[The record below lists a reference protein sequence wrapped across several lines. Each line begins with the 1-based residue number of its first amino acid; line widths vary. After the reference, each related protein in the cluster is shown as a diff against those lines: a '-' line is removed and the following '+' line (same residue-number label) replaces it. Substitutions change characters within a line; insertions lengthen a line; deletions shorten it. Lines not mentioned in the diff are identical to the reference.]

1 MKQVIIM
8 DKPAIK
14 KFAIWA
20 RNKLIADTKYR
31 AGLVGVTETA
41 VAEPLPQ
48 SNENVQFFDV
58 GLPQPYRIEDD
69 AVTQRQRFVAELN
82 KETAKQGSYTAAY
95 QTVVDKVAYT
105 WFNRLIAVRYM
116 EVNDL
121 LPSRTRVLSSADGR
135 AEPQIVTSPFDA
147 VLDYS
152 PAEQQQIVT
161 LKNDNKLDEAFR
173 LLFLKQCA
181 ALGDCLPRLFE
192 QVDDYMPLLLAL
204 SFTDKDGVVCHLVND
219 IPESDW
225 QDAVQIV
232 GWLYQ
237 YYNTEPKEQVFAN
250 LKKNIK
256 ISKENIPAATQLFTP
271 DWIVRYMV
279 ENSLGRLW
287 SEGHPDFDKSE
298 WKYYLDE
305 APQEPQVAQ
314 QLAKLRKGY
323 VALTPEDI
331 KCIDPCMGSGHILAY
346 LFDVLM
352 QIYRSA
358 GYGDRDAAASIVEHN
373 LYGLDIDDRAA
384 QMAYFVV
391 MMKGCHYDSRFL
403 RRHLNPH
410 VYAIQE
416 SRELPQTAF
425 GYCGPEEPTAR
436 TLWDTFKNAKEY
448 GSILQPKVTLEEL
461 DKLEARLQEADSM
474 AGYGSL
480 GVQGL
485 TYQLLDVM
493 YPLIDQARMLV
504 QKYDVVVT
512 NPQYMGSSG
521 MSARLSDYVKKVYP
535 DSKSDLFAVF
545 IEHGNEMVKRAGFN
559 CMVTMQSWMFLS
571 SFEKMRVNALQT
583 KTITNLM
590 HMENMVMG
598 IAFGT
603 AVTVFQNV
611 AVHGYK
617 GTYNQI
623 KLQDIENDVPKQFP
637 IQGNRFAQVST
648 DNFSKIPGSPVAYW
662 ATNRLMKDFE
672 DGVSLSSYAEP
683 KQGMATMDNNKYLRR
698 WYEVEI
704 GKCCF
709 HAQSLGDAKESGK
722 RWFPYNKGGD
732 YRKWYGN
739 FCYLVNWE
747 KDGEQLKADAT
758 ELYGSYSKR
767 IYNTQF
773 FFKPSITWSKISSG
787 SFSVRCISD
796 GCLFDVAGCSIFV
809 KENLYYYFAALL
821 NSKIVGAI
829 LRMISPTLNYEV
841 GHIKALPI
849 IMEENKEK
857 VVSSLAQ
864 GCIELS
870 QLDWDAFETAWDFQR
885 HPLLPNGGITTLY
898 GMKVGKKAHI
908 ESLKSGEACF
918 SPVGDFIAKDEEE
931 GNTEQGD
938 RYEGIFARLKKDDIR
953 IQAMRQELGVD
964 LEEIPDGQYIL
975 LRRNSCK
982 KVPAFCAYGM
992 KKSDIVCG
1000 DEIRNINGKHYI
1012 TVTICP
1018 SDKMYDDFLNE
1029 NSEGIEKT
1037 YGATFNVEN
1046 YDESIQKSLQ
1056 DKSIR
1061 CIESDIIYD
1070 RDFDTEFCDDLTND
1084 YSELLHKSK
1093 KYSYQ
1098 REHRWILPDKHQVEK
1113 LLLKYQPLDDSA
1125 MQVDMCNKG
1134 DSYRFDVEFHFKKSV
1149 KIRDRYEIW
1158 QRECNDRFAK
1168 LKANEEE
1175 LNRIFIDIYGL
1186 QDELTPEVEDKD
1198 VTVRRADLGRDIRSL
1213 ISYAVGCIF
1222 GRYSLDKPG
1231 LAYAGGDWNPDQYH
1245 TFLPDADNVI
1255 PITDEEY
1262 FPDDLTG
1269 LFVAWVK
1276 KVFGAESLEDNL
1288 AFIAKALGT
1297 KGTSPRAVIRNYF
1310 LNGFY
1315 ADHVKIY
1322 QKRPIYWLYDSGKQ
1336 NGFKALIYMHRYNA
1350 DTSGLVRA
1358 DYLYKMEQ
1366 VYESEIA
1373 RMDDAIAHGA
1383 SREVAQATKRKEKL
1397 VKQLKE
1403 CKDYD
1408 DRLGHIA
1415 LARIPIDL
1423 DDGVKVNYEK
1433 VQTGADG
1440 KKQAILAKI

>member
-1 MKQVIIM
+1 M

-31 AGLVGVTETA
+31 AGLVGVTETT

-48 SNENVQFFDV
+48 SNETVQFFDV
-58 GLPQPYRIEDD
+58 GLPQPYRIEGE

-121 LPSRTRVLSSADGR
+121 LPSRMRVLSSADGR
-135 AEPQIVTSPFDA
+135 AEPQIVTTPFDA
-147 VLDYS
+147 VLDYT

-161 LKNDNKLDEAFR
+161 LKNDNKLDEVFR

-256 ISKENIPAATQLFTP
+256 ISAENIPAATQLFTP

-314 QLAKLRKGY
+314 QLAELRKGY
-323 VALTPEDI
+323 AALTPEDI

-358 GYGDRDAAASIVEHN
+358 GYTDRDAAASIVEHN

-416 SRELPQTAF
+416 SGELTTDALGCLGKQ
-425 GYCGPEEPTAR
+425 ESTAR
-436 TLWDTFKNAKEY
+436 ALLDGFKNAKEY
-448 GSILQPKVTLEEL
+448 GSILQPKVTLAEL
-461 DKLEARLQEADSM
+461 DALQEQLREVDGASDM
-474 AGYGSL
+474 GSL
-480 GVQGL
+480 
-485 TYQLLDVM
+485 TDQLVAGQIVNVL
-493 YPLIDQARMLV
+493 YPLIEQARMLV

-512 NPQYMGSSG
+512 NPPYMGGNG
-521 MSARLSDYVKKVYP
+521 MNARLSDYVKKVYP

-545 IEHGNEMVKRAGFN
+545 IERCAQMDKRGGYQA
-559 CMVTMQSWMFLS
+559 MITQHAWMFLS
-571 SFEKMRVNALQT
+571 SFEKLRAKLQLIDTINMAHLGARGFDEIGGEVVQTTSFVMRSSHT
-583 KTITNLM
+583 K
-590 HMENMVMG
+590 
-598 IAFGT
+598 
-603 AVTVFQNV
+603 
-611 AVHGYK
+611 GYK
-617 GTYNQI
+617 GTYCRLVDGDNEKAKE
-623 KLQDIENDVPKQFP
+623 KLFVEGKHKFIIDKGVFE
-637 IQGNRFAQVST
+637 S
-648 DNFSKIPGSPVAYW
+648 IPGHPVAYFISK
-662 ATNRLMKDFE
+662 ALLTAFE
-672 DGVSLSSYAEP
+672 NEP
-683 KQGMATMDNNKYLRR
+683 KIGDLSDPKVGLQAGNSEKYYRL
-698 WYEVEI
+698 WSEVEYPKI
-704 GKCCF
+704 TF
-709 HAQSLGDAKESGK
+709 SKEMSK
-722 RWFPYNKGGD
+722 KWFPCVKGGEA
-732 YRKWYGN
+732 RKWYGN
-739 FCYLVNWE
+739 NLSVIDWSNEGFGIKHE
-747 KDGEQLKADAT
+747 KSAVVRNPAFYFNEGLAWT
-758 ELYGSYSKR
+758 
-767 IYNTQF
+767 
-773 FFKPSITWSKISSG
+773 KISGTFALRYFPKNMILSD
-787 SFSVRCISD
+787 SSVYIFPHKCLEVL
-796 GCLFDVAGCSIFV
+796 GC
-809 KENLYYYFAALL
+809 L
-821 NSKIVGAI
+821 NSKVAPYI
-829 LRMISPTLNYEV
+829 LSLLNPTLNFVASTVSAIPYV
-841 GHIKALPI
+841 CRNAKTV
-849 IMEENKEK
+849 EK
-857 VVSSLAQ
+857 IVEDNEMISKS
-864 GCIELS
+864 
-870 QLDWDAFETAWDFQR
+870 DWDSFETSWDFAE
-885 HPLLPNGGITTLY
+885 HPLV
-898 GMKVGKKAHI
+898 KW
-908 ESLKSGEACF
+908 S
-918 SPVGDFIAKDEEE
+918 
-931 GNTEQGD
+931 
-938 RYEGIFARLKKDDIR
+938 R
-953 IQAMRQELGVD
+953 ELRD
-964 LEEIPDGQYIL
+964 ATSI
-975 LRRNSCK
+975 
-982 KVPAFCAYGM
+982 
-992 KKSDIVCG
+992 
-1000 DEIRNINGKHYI
+1000 
-1012 TVTICP
+1012 
-1018 SDKMYDDFLNE
+1018 
-1029 NSEGIEKT
+1029 
-1037 YGATFNVEN
+1037 GATMAYYYHGERPKVSCPVELC
-1046 YDESIQKSLQ
+1046 Y
-1056 DKSIR
+1056 
-1061 CIESDIIYD
+1061 
-1070 RDFDTEFCDDLTND
+1070 
-1084 YSELLHKSK
+1084 LL
-1093 KYSYQ
+1093 
-1098 REHRWILPDKHQVEK
+1098 
-1113 LLLKYQPLDDSA
+1113 
-1125 MQVDMCNKG
+1125 
-1134 DSYRFDVEFHFKKSV
+1134 
-1149 KIRDRYEIW
+1149 W
-1158 QRECNDRFAK
+1158 QGECNDRFAK

-1222 GRYSLDKPG
+1222 GRYSLNKPG
-1231 LAYAGGDWNPDQYH
+1231 LAYAGGDWNADQYH

-1262 FPDDLTG
+1262 FTDDLTG

-1276 KVFGAESLEDNL
+1276 KVFGADSLEDNL

-1373 RMDDAIAHGA
+1373 RMDDAITNGA

-1415 LARIPIDL
+1415 LARIPINL
-1423 DDGVKVNYEK
+1423 DDGVKVNYDK

-1440 KKQAILAKI
+1440 KKLAILAKI

>member
-1 MKQVIIM
+1 M

-14 KFAIWA
+14 KIAIWA

-48 SNENVQFFDV
+48 SNETVQFFDV
-58 GLPQPYRIEDD
+58 GLPQPYRIEGD

-147 VLDYS
+147 VLDYT
-152 PAEQQQIVT
+152 PAEQQQIVA

-192 QVDDYMPLLLAL
+192 QVDNYMPLLLAL

-314 QLAKLRKGY
+314 QLAELRKGY
-323 VALTPEDI
+323 AALTPEDI

-416 SRELPQTAF
+416 SGELTTDALGHLGKQ
-425 GYCGPEEPTAR
+425 ESTAR
-436 TLWDTFKNAKEY
+436 ALLDGFKNAKEY
-448 GSILQPKVTLEEL
+448 GSILQPKVTLAEL
-461 DKLEARLQEADSM
+461 DALQEQLREVDSASDM
-474 AGYGSL
+474 GSFTDQFVAG
-480 GVQGL
+480 
-485 TYQLLDVM
+485 QLLRVLC
-493 YPLIDQARMLV
+493 PLVEQARMLV

-512 NPQYMGSSG
+512 NPPYMGGSG
-521 MSARLSDYVKKVYP
+521 MNAQLSDYVKKYYP

-545 IEHGNEMVKRAGFN
+545 IERCAQMDKHGGYQAMITQHA
-559 CMVTMQSWMFLS
+559 WMFLS
-571 SFEKMRVNALQT
+571 SFEKLRAKLQMIDTVNMAHLGARGFDEIGGEVVQTTSFVMRSSHI
-583 KTITNLM
+583 K
-590 HMENMVMG
+590 
-598 IAFGT
+598 
-603 AVTVFQNV
+603 
-611 AVHGYK
+611 GYK
-617 GTYNQI
+617 GTYCRLI
-623 KLQDIENDVPKQFP
+623 DGDSEKAKAEMFVSGENRYVAEQ
-637 IQGNRFAQVST
+637 
-648 DNFSKIPGSPVAYW
+648 DNFSKIPGSPFDYW
-662 ATNRLMKDFE
+662 LSDKYFALLTSKDI
-672 DGVSLSSYAEP
+672 
-683 KQGMATMDNNKYLRR
+683 
-698 WYEVEI
+698 I
-704 GKCCF
+704 GK
-709 HAQSLGDAKESGK
+709 KYRSGSGLSTADNDRFLRYIWEVNRPDIAEK
-722 RWFPYNKGGD
+722 KDDNKKWFLFNKGGE

-739 FCYLVNWE
+739 LQHVVNWE
-747 KDGEQLKADAT
+747 NDGAEIKYWVTHNPKDPNTTSWSRRIFNTD
-758 ELYGSYSKR
+758 LYFLQG
-767 IYNTQF
+767 
-773 FFKPSITWSKISSG
+773 ITWSVISSG
-787 SFSVRCISD
+787 RITFRAIDTNAMISNA
-796 GCLFDVAGCSIFV
+796 AGGIFGF
-809 KENLYYYFAALL
+809 KDEYERNALMAAV
-821 NSKIVGAI
+821 NSKIWTEI
-829 LRMISPTLNYEV
+829 FSTINPTLNYSS
-841 GHIKALPI
+841 GIIQKAPCPKI
-849 IMEENKEK
+849 IECDKADEC
-857 VVSSLAQ
+857 VS
-864 GCIELS
+864 LS
-870 QLDWDAFETAWDFQR
+870 KSDWDSFETSWDFAE
-885 HPLLPNGGITTLY
+885 HPLV
-898 GMKVGKKAHI
+898 KW
-908 ESLKSGEACF
+908 S
-918 SPVGDFIAKDEEE
+918 
-931 GNTEQGD
+931 
-938 RYEGIFARLKKDDIR
+938 
-953 IQAMRQELGVD
+953 RQ
-964 LEEIPDGQYIL
+964 
-975 LRRNSCK
+975 LRDATS
-982 KVPAFCAYGM
+982 
-992 KKSDIVCG
+992 I
-1000 DEIRNINGKHYI
+1000 
-1012 TVTICP
+1012 
-1018 SDKMYDDFLNE
+1018 
-1029 NSEGIEKT
+1029 
-1037 YGATFNVEN
+1037 GATMAYYYHGERPKVSCPVELC
-1046 YDESIQKSLQ
+1046 YML
-1056 DKSIR
+1056 
-1061 CIESDIIYD
+1061 
-1070 RDFDTEFCDDLTND
+1070 
-1084 YSELLHKSK
+1084 
-1093 KYSYQ
+1093 
-1098 REHRWILPDKHQVEK
+1098 
-1113 LLLKYQPLDDSA
+1113 
-1125 MQVDMCNKG
+1125 
-1134 DSYRFDVEFHFKKSV
+1134 
-1149 KIRDRYEIW
+1149 W
-1158 QRECNDRFAK
+1158 QGECNDRFAK

-1262 FPDDLTG
+1262 FTDDLTG

-1276 KVFGAESLEDNL
+1276 KVFGADSLEDNL

-1297 KGTSPRAVIRNYF
+1297 KGTSPRTVIRNYF

-1423 DDGVKVNYEK
+1423 DDGVKLNYEK

>member
-1 MKQVIIM
+1 M

-41 VAEPLPQ
+41 VADPLPQ
-48 SNENVQFFDV
+48 STETVQFFDV
-58 GLPQPYRIEDD
+58 GLPQPYRIEGD

-135 AEPQIVTSPFDA
+135 AEPQIVTNPFDA
-147 VLDYS
+147 VLDYTT
-152 PAEQQQIVT
+152 AEQQQIVN

-219 IPESDW
+219 IREVDW
-225 QDAVQIV
+225 REDSNEGGAVQIV

-314 QLAKLRKGY
+314 QLAELRKGY
-323 VALTPEDI
+323 AALTPEDI

-416 SRELPQTAF
+416 SNGINRNQLKFF
-425 GYCGPEEPTAR
+425 GNGLSDFERNEAR
-436 TLWDTFKNAKEY
+436 LQLEGLLDTLTNAKEY
-448 GSILQPKVTLEEL
+448 GSILNMENYNWALLRSCADAAGEDAQMSMDSFGLADTV
-461 DKLEARLQEADSM
+461 ARLKQ
-474 AGYGSL
+474 
-480 GVQGL
+480 
-485 TYQLLDVM
+485 
-493 YPLIDQARMLV
+493 LIDIGEALG

-512 NPQYMGSSG
+512 NPPYMGGSG
-521 MSARLSDYVKKVYP
+521 MDAHLSDFVKQNYP
-535 DSKSDLFAVF
+535 DTKSDMSTVCMERTLNMCNA
-545 IEHGNEMVKRAGFN
+545 HGYMAMINIPV
-559 CMVTMQSWMFLS
+559 WMFLS
-571 SFEKMRVNALQT
+571 SYEKLREKMLREN
-583 KTITNLM
+583 TIVS
-590 HMENMVMG
+590 MVHPGRG
-598 IAFGT
+598 IFGSDFGT
-603 AVTVFQNV
+603 TSFVIAKAHLQ
-611 AVHGYK
+611 GYK
-617 GTYNQI
+617 GHYRR
-623 KLQDIENDVPKQFP
+623 LFDKQGEVESVE
-637 IQGNRFAQVST
+637 QREQRFFEKRGVFYATQ

-662 ATNRLMKDFE
+662 
-672 DGVSLSSYAEP
+672 VSDSLLNAFVKGTYLGTLAES
-683 KQGMATMDNNKYLRR
+683 KQGLATADNNRFLRL
-698 WYEVEI
+698 WYEVEND
-704 GKCCF
+704 KVCYSC
-709 HAQSLGDAKESGK
+709 KNTEESK
-722 RWFPYNKGGD
+722 NDLYKWYPYNKGGEF
-732 YRKWYGN
+732 RKWYGN
-739 FCYLVNWE
+739 NDYIVNWE
-747 KDGEQLKADAT
+747 NDGFEIRNFTDGKGKVRSRPQ
-758 ELYGSYSKR
+758 
-767 IYNTQF
+767 NTQF
-773 FFKPSITWSKISSG
+773 YFRESFSWSLVSSG
-787 SFSVRCISD
+787 VAAFRYKPTGHI
-796 GCLFDVAGCSIFV
+796 FDVAGMSCFAPREKLFYLLALCNTKVVTKILEIVAPTINYQCGDIANIPVIWVPNKVIGETVDKNIAISKSDWDSFETSWDFAEHPLVKWSHDLWDATSIGATMA
-809 KENLYYYFAALL
+809 YYYH
-821 NSKIVGAI
+821 GE
-829 LRMISPTLNYEV
+829 RPEV
-841 GHIKALPI
+841 SCPVELCY
-849 IMEENKEK
+849 M
-857 VVSSLAQ
+857 LWQ
-864 GCIELS
+864 G
-870 QLDWDAFETAWDFQR
+870 
-885 HPLLPNGGITTLY
+885 
-898 GMKVGKKAHI
+898 
-908 ESLKSGEACF
+908 
-918 SPVGDFIAKDEEE
+918 
-931 GNTEQGD
+931 
-938 RYEGIFARLKKDDIR
+938 
-953 IQAMRQELGVD
+953 
-964 LEEIPDGQYIL
+964 
-975 LRRNSCK
+975 
-982 KVPAFCAYGM
+982 
-992 KKSDIVCG
+992 
-1000 DEIRNINGKHYI
+1000 
-1012 TVTICP
+1012 
-1018 SDKMYDDFLNE
+1018 
-1029 NSEGIEKT
+1029 
-1037 YGATFNVEN
+1037 
-1046 YDESIQKSLQ
+1046 
-1056 DKSIR
+1056 
-1061 CIESDIIYD
+1061 
-1070 RDFDTEFCDDLTND
+1070 
-1084 YSELLHKSK
+1084 
-1093 KYSYQ
+1093 
-1098 REHRWILPDKHQVEK
+1098 
-1113 LLLKYQPLDDSA
+1113 
-1125 MQVDMCNKG
+1125 
-1134 DSYRFDVEFHFKKSV
+1134 
-1149 KIRDRYEIW
+1149 
-1158 QRECNDRFAK
+1158 ECNDRFAK

-1186 QDELTPEVEDKD
+1186 QDELTPEVEEKD

-1231 LAYAGGDWNPDQYH
+1231 LAYAGGDWNPDQYR

-1262 FPDDLTG
+1262 FTDDLTG

-1276 KVFGAESLEDNL
+1276 KVFGADSLEDNL
-1288 AFIAKALGT
+1288 AFIAKALGV
-1297 KGTSPRAVIRNYF
+1297 KGTSPRAAIRNYF

-1350 DTSGLVRA
+1350 DTSGTVRA
-1358 DYLYKMEQ
+1358 EYLYKMEQ

-1415 LARIPIDL
+1415 LAQIPIDL
-1423 DDGVKVNYEK
+1423 DDGVKLNYEK
-1433 VQTGADG
+1433 VQTGVDG
-1440 KKQAILAKI
+1440 KKLAILAKI

>member
-1 MKQVIIM
+1 M

-14 KFAIWA
+14 KFAVWA

-41 VAEPLPQ
+41 IAEPLPQ
-48 SNENVQFFDV
+48 SNETVQFFDV
-58 GLPQPYRIEDD
+58 GLPQPYRIEGD
-69 AVTQRQRFVAELN
+69 AVTQRRRFVAELN

-147 VLDYS
+147 VLDYT

-287 SEGHPDFDKSE
+287 SEEHPDFDKSE

-314 QLAKLRKGY
+314 QLAELRKGY
-323 VALTPEDI
+323 AALTPEDI

-358 GYGDRDAAASIVEHN
+358 GYTDRDAAASIVEHN

-403 RRHLNPH
+403 RRHLKPH

-416 SRELPQTAF
+416 SGELTTDALGRLGKQ
-425 GYCGPEEPTAR
+425 ESTAR
-436 TLWDTFKNAKEY
+436 ALLDGFKNAKEY
-448 GSILQPKVTLEEL
+448 GSILQPKVTLAEL
-461 DKLEARLQEADSM
+461 DALQEQLREVDGASDMGSFTDQFV
-474 AGYGSL
+474 AG
-480 GVQGL
+480 
-485 TYQLLDVM
+485 QLLRVLC
-493 YPLIDQARMLV
+493 PLVEQARMLV

-512 NPQYMGSSG
+512 NPPYMGGSG
-521 MSARLSDYVKKVYP
+521 MNAKLSDYVKKYYP

-545 IEHGNEMVKRAGFN
+545 IERCAQMDKRGGYQA
-559 CMVTMQSWMFLS
+559 MITQHAWMFLS
-571 SFEKMRVNALQT
+571 SFEKLRAKLQLIDTVNMAHLGARGFDEIGGEVVQTTSFVMRSSHT
-583 KTITNLM
+583 K
-590 HMENMVMG
+590 
-598 IAFGT
+598 
-603 AVTVFQNV
+603 
-611 AVHGYK
+611 GYK
-617 GTYNQI
+617 GTYCRLI
-623 KLQDIENDVPKQFP
+623 DGDSEKAKADMFVSGENRYVTEQ
-637 IQGNRFAQVST
+637 

-662 ATNRLMKDFE
+662 VSETVRKDFSETTLNDLCPPKAGLSTADNDRFLRFFWEVDFNKIYFLGKSRE
-672 DGVSLSSYAEP
+672 DLKKLG
-683 KQGMATMDNNKYLRR
+683 NKK
-698 WYEVEI
+698 WI
-704 GKCCF
+704 
-709 HAQSLGDAKESGK
+709 
-722 RWFPYNKGGD
+722 PMTKGGNF
-732 YRKWYGN
+732 RKWYGN
-739 FCYLVNWE
+739 NEYVLNFAN
-747 KDGEQLKADAT
+747 DGEELKYWLEHNPKDPKT
-758 ELYGSYSKR
+758 KSYSR
-767 IYNTQF
+767 YIRNYDMYLQTGYSFNDVSAGQTSFRYQPNGYIPNARGPF
-773 FFKPSITWSKISSG
+773 VYSTSKELLG
-787 SFSVRCISD
+787 
-796 GCLFDVAGCSIFV
+796 
-809 KENLYYYFAALL
+809 YL
-821 NSKIVGAI
+821 NSNVCLMFLNIIA
-829 LRMISPTLNYEV
+829 PTLTYNV
-841 GHIKALPI
+841 GDVCKIPYKNIEDITIAERVDLNI
-849 IMEENKEK
+849 EDAKE
-857 VVSSLAQ
+857 
-864 GCIELS
+864 
-870 QLDWDAFETAWDFQR
+870 DWDSFETSWDFDE
-885 HPLLPNGGITTLY
+885 HPLIALRNGAGY
-898 GMKVGKKAHI
+898 GT
-908 ESLKSGEACF
+908 
-918 SPVGDFIAKDEEE
+918 DFRKWSY
-931 GNTEQGD
+931 
-938 RYEGIFARLKKDDIR
+938 R
-953 IQAMRQELGVD
+953 
-964 LEEIPDGQYIL
+964 
-975 LRRNSCK
+975 
-982 KVPAFCAYGM
+982 
-992 KKSDIVCG
+992 
-1000 DEIRNINGKHYI
+1000 
-1012 TVTICP
+1012 
-1018 SDKMYDDFLNE
+1018 
-1029 NSEGIEKT
+1029 
-1037 YGATFNVEN
+1037 VE
-1046 YDESIQKSLQ
+1046 
-1056 DKSIR
+1056 
-1061 CIESDIIYD
+1061 
-1070 RDFDTEFCDDLTND
+1070 
-1084 YSELLHKSK
+1084 
-1093 KYSYQ
+1093 
-1098 REHRWILPDKHQVEK
+1098 
-1113 LLLKYQPLDDSA
+1113 
-1125 MQVDMCNKG
+1125 
-1134 DSYRFDVEFHFKKSV
+1134 DSYRAWEMV
-1149 KIRDRYEIW
+1149 
-1158 QRECNDRFAK
+1158 CNDRFNE
-1168 LKANEEE
+1168 LKNNEEE

-1198 VTVRRADLGRDIRSL
+1198 VTVRKADLTRDIRSL

-1231 LAYAGGDWNPDQYH
+1231 LVFAGGDFDKIYWKYKGQAALNENGEPIDGGYAGISLAEYH
-1245 TFLPDADNVI
+1245 YPKFRDTDDWETASSLTFEPDADNVI

-1262 FPDDLTG
+1262 FTDDLTG

-1276 KVFGAESLEDNL
+1276 KAFGQDYLEQNL

-1423 DDGVKVNYEK
+1423 DDGVKVNYDK

>member
-1 MKQVIIM
+1 M

-41 VAEPLPQ
+41 VVELLPQ
-48 SNENVQFFDV
+48 SNETVQFFDV
-58 GLPQPYRIEDD
+58 GLPQPYRIEGD

-147 VLDYS
+147 VLDYT

-161 LKNDNKLDEAFR
+161 LKNDNKLDEAFQ

-225 QDAVQIV
+225 LEEDNKGGAVQIV

-256 ISKENIPAATQLFTP
+256 ISAENIPAATQLFTP

-287 SEGHPDFDKSE
+287 SEGHPNFDKSN

-314 QLAKLRKGY
+314 QLAELRKGY
-323 VALTPEDI
+323 AALTPEDI

-358 GYGDRDAAASIVEHN
+358 GYTDRDAAASIVEHN

-391 MMKGCHYDSRFL
+391 MMKGCQYDSRFL

-416 SRELPQTAF
+416 SGELTTDALGRLGKQ
-425 GYCGPEEPTAR
+425 ESTAR
-436 TLWDTFKNAKEY
+436 VLLDGFKNAKEY
-448 GSILQPKVTLEEL
+448 GSILQPKVTLAEL
-461 DKLEARLQEADSM
+461 DALQEQLREVGGASDV
-474 AGYGSL
+474 GSL
-480 GVQGL
+480 
-485 TYQLLDVM
+485 TDQLVAGQIVNVL
-493 YPLIDQARMLV
+493 YPLIEQAWMLV

-512 NPQYMGSSG
+512 NPPYMGGSG
-521 MSARLSDYVKKVYP
+521 MNARLSDYVKKYYP
-535 DSKSDLFAVF
+535 DSKNDLFAVF

-603 AVTVFQNV
+603 AVTVFQNA

-637 IQGNRFAQVST
+637 VSGNRFAQVST
-648 DNFSKIPGSPVAYW
+648 DNFFKIPGSPVAYGLSQQMLLPYSIHEKLLGEVAAPCAGL
-662 ATNRLMKDFE
+662 AT
-672 DGVSLSSYAEP
+672 G
-683 KQGMATMDNNKYLRR
+683 DNNIFQRI
-698 WYEVEI
+698 WYEVKFSNI
-704 GKCCF
+704 GFGVLDVRETENRNEKWYPCN
-709 HAQSLGDAKESGK
+709 S
-722 RWFPYNKGGD
+722 GGD
-732 YRKWYGN
+732 FRKWSTDDRMI
-739 FCYLVNWE
+739 VNWQNNGKE
-747 KDGEQLKADAT
+747 IKAFKNAAGKLAARPQNTQWYFKEGLTWNKLSSSKFAVKYKRTGFIFDDTSRSAFPHDGENLNYLIGLLCSNVTFEYLKALNPTMSFTNGD
-758 ELYGSYSKR
+758 LVR
-767 IYNTQF
+767 I
-773 FFKPSITWSKISSG
+773 PITVS
-787 SFSVRCISD
+787 
-796 GCLFDVAGCSIFV
+796 
-809 KENLYYYFAALL
+809 
-821 NSKIVGAI
+821 
-829 LRMISPTLNYEV
+829 
-841 GHIKALPI
+841 
-849 IMEENKEK
+849 KEK
-857 VVSSLAQ
+857 TEGIANTVENNISL
-864 GCIELS
+864 S
-870 QLDWDAFETAWDFQR
+870 KSDWDSFETSWNFKK
-885 HPLLPNGGITTLY
+885 HPLLP
-898 GMKVGKKAHI
+898 
-908 ESLKSGEACF
+908 
-918 SPVGDFIAKDEEE
+918 
-931 GNTEQGD
+931 
-938 RYEGIFARLKKDDIR
+938 
-953 IQAMRQELGVD
+953 ELPLGSECVFRD
-964 LEEIPDGQYIL
+964 
-975 LRRNSCK
+975 
-982 KVPAFCAYGM
+982 A
-992 KKSDIVCG
+992 
-1000 DEIRNINGKHYI
+1000 NGKMGSAS
-1012 TVTICP
+1012 VTSIALA
-1018 SDKMYDDFLNE
+1018 DEYARWE
-1029 NSEGIEKT
+1029 SE
-1037 YGATFNVEN
+1037 
-1046 YDESIQKSLQ
+1046 
-1056 DKSIR
+1056 
-1061 CIESDIIYD
+1061 
-1070 RDFDTEFCDDLTND
+1070 
-1084 YSELLHKSK
+1084 
-1093 KYSYQ
+1093 
-1098 REHRWILPDKHQVEK
+1098 
-1113 LLLKYQPLDDSA
+1113 
-1125 MQVDMCNKG
+1125 CNK
-1134 DSYRFDVEFHFKKSV
+1134 RF
-1149 KIRDRYEIW
+1149 
-1158 QRECNDRFAK
+1158 ND

-1198 VTVRRADLGRDIRSL
+1198 VTVRRADLTREIKSL
-1213 ISYAVGCIF
+1213 LSYAVGCMF
-1222 GRYSLDKPG
+1222 GRYSLDVDG
-1231 LAYAGGDWNPDQYH
+1231 LVYAGGKWDDSKYT
-1245 TFLPDADNVI
+1245 TFIPDADNVL

-1262 FPDDLTG
+1262 FTDDIVG
-1269 LFVAWVK
+1269 RFVEFVK
-1276 KVFGAESLEDNL
+1276 VVYGTDTLEDNL

-1373 RMDDAIAHGA
+1373 RMDDAIANGT

-1423 DDGVKVNYEK
+1423 DDGVKVNYDK

-1440 KKQAILAKI
+1440 KKLAILAKI

>member
-1 MKQVIIM
+1 M

-14 KFAIWA
+14 KFAVWA

-41 VAEPLPQ
+41 VVELLPQ
-48 SNENVQFFDV
+48 SNETVQFFDV
-58 GLPQPYRIEDD
+58 GLPQPYRIEGD

-147 VLDYS
+147 VLDYT
-152 PAEQQQIVT
+152 PAEQQQIVA

-256 ISKENIPAATQLFTP
+256 ISAENIPAATQLFTP

-287 SEGHPDFDKSE
+287 SDGHPDFDKSE

-314 QLAKLRKGY
+314 QLAELRKGY
-323 VALTPEDI
+323 AALTPEDI

-358 GYGDRDAAASIVEHN
+358 GYTDRDAAASIVEHN

-403 RRHLNPH
+403 RRHLKPH

-416 SRELPQTAF
+416 SGELSQTAF

-436 TLWDTFKNAKEY
+436 TLWDTFRNAKEY

-461 DKLEARLQEADSM
+461 DKLEARLQEADRM

-512 NPQYMGSSG
+512 NPPYMGGSG
-521 MSARLSDYVKKVYP
+521 MNARLSDYVKKVYP
-535 DSKSDLFAVF
+535 DSKSDLFACF
-545 IEHGNEMVKRAGFN
+545 MERADAFVKENRFTSLI
-559 CMVTMQSWMFLS
+559 TMESWMFLS
-571 SFEKMRVNALQT
+571 SFEKLRDKVNLN
-583 KTITNLM
+583 KTIV
-590 HMENMVMG
+590 NMVHMPYLGKGGTSLG
-598 IAFGT
+598 INFGT
-603 AVTVFQNV
+603 AAVVMKKGHIRNYAAQYEYTVYYECDEE
-611 AVHGYK
+611 G
-617 GTYNQI
+617 
-623 KLQDIENDVPKQFP
+623 VPFVFP
-637 IQGNRFAQVST
+637 TKNERWKTATQE
-648 DNFSKIPGSPVAYW
+648 NFSKIPGSPVAYW
-662 ATNRLMKDFE
+662 LSKAMLATFE
-672 DGVSLSSYAEP
+672 NGTLLGNIADA
-683 KQGMATMDNNKYLRR
+683 KQGIATADNNRFLRR
-698 WYEVEI
+698 WSEVEI
-704 GKCCF
+704 DKTYFNAGS
-709 HAQSLGDAKESGK
+709 HEEAKNSSAK
-722 RWFPYNKGGD
+722 WFPYNKGGEF
-732 YRKWYGN
+732 RKWYGN
-739 FCYLVNWE
+739 NDYVVNWE
-747 KDGEQLKADAT
+747 DDGI
-758 ELYGSYSKR
+758 ELRGFKGSVIRNPTFYFRECFSWSLVSSSVAAFR
-767 IYNTQF
+767 Y
-773 FFKPSITWSKISSG
+773 KPG
-787 SFSVRCISD
+787 
-796 GCLFDVAGCSIFV
+796 GHLFDVAGMSC
-809 KENLYYYFAALL
+809 FAT
-821 NSKIVGAI
+821 SK
-829 LRMISPTLNYEV
+829 
-841 GHIKALPI
+841 
-849 IMEENKEK
+849 
-857 VVSSLAQ
+857 
-864 GCIELS
+864 
-870 QLDWDAFETAWDFQR
+870 
-885 HPLLPNGGITTLY
+885 
-898 GMKVGKKAHI
+898 
-908 ESLKSGEACF
+908 
-918 SPVGDFIAKDEEE
+918 
-931 GNTEQGD
+931 
-938 RYEGIFARLKKDDIR
+938 
-953 IQAMRQELGVD
+953 
-964 LEEIPDGQYIL
+964 
-975 LRRNSCK
+975 
-982 KVPAFCAYGM
+982 
-992 KKSDIVCG
+992 
-1000 DEIRNINGKHYI
+1000 
-1012 TVTICP
+1012 
-1018 SDKMYDDFLNE
+1018 
-1029 NSEGIEKT
+1029 
-1037 YGATFNVEN
+1037 
-1046 YDESIQKSLQ
+1046 
-1056 DKSIR
+1056 
-1061 CIESDIIYD
+1061 
-1070 RDFDTEFCDDLTND
+1070 
-1084 YSELLHKSK
+1084 
-1093 KYSYQ
+1093 
-1098 REHRWILPDKHQVEK
+1098 EK
-1113 LLLKYQPLDDSA
+1113 LLYLLALCNTNVVMKLLEVIAPTINYQCGDIANIPVINAKNESINEMTKENIAISQSDWDSFETSWDFTEHPLVKWSRQLWDATSIGA
-1125 MQVDMCNKG
+1125 TMAHYYHGERPEASCP
-1134 DSYRFDVEFHFKKSV
+1134 VELC
-1149 KIRDRYEIW
+1149 YLLW
-1158 QRECNDRFAK
+1158 QGECNDRFAK

-1222 GRYSLDKPG
+1222 GRYSLDQPG

-1262 FPDDLTG
+1262 FTDDLTG

-1276 KVFGAESLEDNL
+1276 KVFGADSLEDNL

-1423 DDGVKVNYEK
+1423 DDGVKVNYDK

>member
-1 MKQVIIM
+1 M

-31 AGLVGVTETA
+31 AGLVGVTETT

-48 SNENVQFFDV
+48 STESVQFFDV
-58 GLPQPYRIEDD
+58 GLPQPYRIEGD

-147 VLDYS
+147 VLDYT

-287 SEGHPDFDKSE
+287 SDGHPDFDKSK

-314 QLAKLRKGY
+314 QLAELRKGY
-323 VALTPEDI
+323 AALTPEDI

-358 GYGDRDAAASIVEHN
+358 GYTDRDAAASIVEHN

-403 RRHLNPH
+403 RRHLNPY

-416 SRELPQTAF
+416 SGELTTDALGRLGKQ
-425 GYCGPEEPTAR
+425 ESTAR
-436 TLWDTFKNAKEY
+436 ALLDGFKNAKEY
-448 GSILQPKVTLEEL
+448 GSILQPKVTLAEL
-461 DKLEARLQEADSM
+461 DALQEQLREVDGASDM
-474 AGYGSL
+474 GNFTDQFVAG
-480 GVQGL
+480 
-485 TYQLLDVM
+485 QLLRVLC
-493 YPLIDQARMLV
+493 PLVEQARMLV

-512 NPQYMGSSG
+512 NPPYMGGSG
-521 MSARLSDYVKKVYP
+521 MNARLSDYVKKVYP

-545 IEHGNEMVKRAGFN
+545 IERCAQMDKRGGYQA
-559 CMVTMQSWMFLS
+559 MITQHAWMFLS
-571 SFEKMRVNALQT
+571 SFEKLRAKLQLIDTVNMAHLGARGFDEIGGEVVQTTSFVMRSSHT
-583 KTITNLM
+583 K
-590 HMENMVMG
+590 
-598 IAFGT
+598 
-603 AVTVFQNV
+603 
-611 AVHGYK
+611 GYK
-617 GTYNQI
+617 GTYCRLI
-623 KLQDIENDVPKQFP
+623 DGDSEKAKADMFVSSK
-637 IQGNRFAQVST
+637 NRYVAEQ

-662 ATNRLMKDFE
+662 ISDALLKCFETGTLMIDLAK
-672 DGVSLSSYAEP
+672 P
-683 KQGMATMDNNKYLRR
+683 RQGMSTCDVNRFTKM
-698 WYEVEI
+698 WQEVSVKKTNLLNGRNI
-704 GKCCF
+704 G
-709 HAQSLGDAKESGK
+709 GWV
-722 RWFPYNKGGD
+722 RYNKGGNF
-732 YRKWYGN
+732 RKWYGN
-739 FCYLVNWE
+739 KEYVVYWGE
-747 KDGEQLKADAT
+747 KGE
-758 ELYGSYSKR
+758 ELINNNALLRNREVYFLPF
-767 IYNTQF
+767 IAWT
-773 FFKPSITWSKISSG
+773 KISSG
-787 SFSVRCISD
+787 GTGFRLFEENF
-796 GCLFDVAGCSIFV
+796 LFDGAGGSLFLESSTV
-809 KENLYYYFAALL
+809 TTEYLLALL
-821 NSKIVGAI
+821 NSRVVTKILDI
-829 LRMISPTLNYEV
+829 ISPTLNFNEN
-841 GHIKALPI
+841 HIAAIPVI
-849 IMEENKEK
+849 VCEERKQREIGF
-857 VVSSLAQ
+857 VTDE
-864 GCIELS
+864 CISLS
-870 QLDWDAFETAWDFQR
+870 QSDWDSFETSWDFAE
-885 HPLLPNGGITTLY
+885 HPLV
-898 GMKVGKKAHI
+898 KWSH
-908 ESLKSGEACF
+908 
-918 SPVGDFIAKDEEE
+918 
-931 GNTEQGD
+931 
-938 RYEGIFARLKKDDIR
+938 
-953 IQAMRQELGVD
+953 D
-964 LEEIPDGQYIL
+964 LWDATSI
-975 LRRNSCK
+975 
-982 KVPAFCAYGM
+982 
-992 KKSDIVCG
+992 
-1000 DEIRNINGKHYI
+1000 
-1012 TVTICP
+1012 
-1018 SDKMYDDFLNE
+1018 
-1029 NSEGIEKT
+1029 
-1037 YGATFNVEN
+1037 GATMAYYYHGERPEVSCPVELC
-1046 YDESIQKSLQ
+1046 YML
-1056 DKSIR
+1056 
-1061 CIESDIIYD
+1061 
-1070 RDFDTEFCDDLTND
+1070 
-1084 YSELLHKSK
+1084 
-1093 KYSYQ
+1093 
-1098 REHRWILPDKHQVEK
+1098 
-1113 LLLKYQPLDDSA
+1113 
-1125 MQVDMCNKG
+1125 
-1134 DSYRFDVEFHFKKSV
+1134 
-1149 KIRDRYEIW
+1149 W
-1158 QRECNDRFAK
+1158 QGECNDRFAK

-1175 LNRIFIDIYGL
+1175 LNRIFIGIYGL

-1222 GRYSLDKPG
+1222 GRYSLDQPS

-1262 FPDDLTG
+1262 FTDDLTG

-1276 KVFGAESLEDNL
+1276 KVFGAGSLEDNL
-1288 AFIAKALGT
+1288 AFIAKALGV

-1373 RMDDAIAHGA
+1373 RMDDAIANGT

-1423 DDGVKVNYEK
+1423 DDGVKLNYEK
-1433 VQTGADG
+1433 VQTGVDG
-1440 KKQAILAKI
+1440 RKQEILVKL

>member
-1 MKQVIIM
+1 M

-48 SNENVQFFDV
+48 STETVQFFDV
-58 GLPQPYRIEDD
+58 GLPQPYRIEGE

-147 VLDYS
+147 VLDYT
-152 PAEQQQIVT
+152 PAEQQQIVA

-237 YYNTEPKEQVFAN
+237 YYNTEPKEQVFTN

-279 ENSLGRLW
+279 ENSLGRLHVESVVNSQWSGASGQW
-287 SEGHPDFDKSE
+287 SEENEKERIEKEKEIAEQMG
-298 WKYYLDE
+298 WKYYLPE
-305 APQEPQVAQ
+305 AEQSSVVRDQCSVISGQCSVISGQCSVDSDQTDHSPLSTDYSP
-314 QLAKLRKGY
+314 
-323 VALTPEDI
+323 LTTL

-352 QIYRSA
+352 QIYTAA
-358 GYGDRDAAASIVEHN
+358 GYSKRDAAASIVEHN

-391 MMKGCHYDSRFL
+391 MMKGCQYDSRFL

-416 SRELPQTAF
+416 SGELPQTAF

-436 TLWDTFKNAKEY
+436 TLWDTFRNAKEY

-512 NPQYMGSSG
+512 NPPYMGSSG
-521 MSARLSDYVKKVYP
+521 MDAHLSDFVKQNYP
-535 DSKSDLFAVF
+535 DTKSDMSTVCMERT
-545 IEHGNEMVKRAGFN
+545 INMCNEHGYMAMINIPV
-559 CMVTMQSWMFLS
+559 WMFLS
-571 SFEKMRVNALQT
+571 SYEKLREKMLREN
-583 KTITNLM
+583 TIVS
-590 HMENMVMG
+590 MVHPGRG
-598 IAFGT
+598 IFGSDFGT
-603 AVTVFQNV
+603 TSFVIAKTHLQ
-611 AVHGYK
+611 GYK
-617 GTYNQI
+617 GHYRR
-623 KLQDIENDVPKQFP
+623 LFDKQGEVESVE
-637 IQGNRFAQVST
+637 QREQRFFEKRGVFYATQ

-662 ATNRLMKDFE
+662 VRNEKLFKVGTPLEQIANPR
-672 DGVSLSSYAEP
+672 
-683 KQGMATMDNNKYLRR
+683 QGMKTLDNDKFIRI
-698 WYEVEI
+698 WHEI
-704 GKCCF
+704 EIEK
-709 HAQSLGDAKESGK
+709 AKFDCTSFEEAKVSGAK
-722 RWFPYNKGGD
+722 WFPLNHGGEF
-732 YRKWYGN
+732 RKYYGN
-739 FCYLVNWE
+739 NFELVNWE
-747 KDGEQLKADAT
+747 NDGFEMKSLAIK
-758 ELYGSYSKR
+758 K
-767 IYNTQF
+767 YN
-773 FFKPSITWSKISSG
+773 SITRTITNLNSYFKEGITWTVISSAST
-787 SFSVRCISD
+787 SFRRYGKGFMFSNSGQCIVPVTPELLD
-796 GCLFDVAGCSIFV
+796 YLTG
-809 KENLYYYFAALL
+809 LL
-821 NSKIVGAI
+821 NSKIVRYI
-829 LRMISPTLNYEV
+829 LSILSPTLGFESGYLKK
-841 GHIKALPI
+841 IPI
-849 IMEENKEK
+849 RIDAERRTNVEELTRANIGKEK
-857 VVSSLAQ
+857 S
-864 GCIELS
+864 
-870 QLDWDAFETAWDFQR
+870 DWDSFETSWDFAE
-885 HPLLPNGGITTLY
+885 HPLVKWL
-898 GMKVGKKAHI
+898 
-908 ESLKSGEACF
+908 
-918 SPVGDFIAKDEEE
+918 
-931 GNTEQGD
+931 
-938 RYEGIFARLKKDDIR
+938 
-953 IQAMRQELGVD
+953 RQ
-964 LEEIPDGQYIL
+964 
-975 LRRNSCK
+975 LRDATS
-982 KVPAFCAYGM
+982 
-992 KKSDIVCG
+992 I
-1000 DEIRNINGKHYI
+1000 
-1012 TVTICP
+1012 
-1018 SDKMYDDFLNE
+1018 
-1029 NSEGIEKT
+1029 
-1037 YGATFNVEN
+1037 GATMAYYYHGERPEVSCPVELC
-1046 YDESIQKSLQ
+1046 YML
-1056 DKSIR
+1056 
-1061 CIESDIIYD
+1061 
-1070 RDFDTEFCDDLTND
+1070 
-1084 YSELLHKSK
+1084 
-1093 KYSYQ
+1093 
-1098 REHRWILPDKHQVEK
+1098 
-1113 LLLKYQPLDDSA
+1113 
-1125 MQVDMCNKG
+1125 
-1134 DSYRFDVEFHFKKSV
+1134 
-1149 KIRDRYEIW
+1149 W
-1158 QRECNDRFAK
+1158 QGECNDRFAK

-1262 FPDDLTG
+1262 FTDDLTG

-1276 KVFGAESLEDNL
+1276 KIFGADTLEENL
-1288 AFIAKALGT
+1288 AFIAKALGV

-1373 RMDDAIAHGA
+1373 RMEDEIAHGA

-1423 DDGVKVNYEK
+1423 DDGVKANYDK
-1433 VQTGADG
+1433 VQTGVDG
-1440 KKQAILAKI
+1440 KKLAILAKI

>member
-1 MKQVIIM
+1 M

-41 VAEPLPQ
+41 IAEPLPQ
-48 SNENVQFFDV
+48 SNETVQFFDV
-58 GLPQPYRIEDD
+58 GLPQPYRIEGE

-121 LPSRTRVLSSADGR
+121 LPSRTRVLSSTDGR

-147 VLDYS
+147 VLDYT
-152 PAEQQQIVT
+152 PAEQQQIVN

-279 ENSLGRLW
+279 ENSLGRLHVESVLDSQWSGASGQW
-287 SEGHPDFDKSE
+287 SEENEKERIEKEKEIAEQMG
-298 WKYYLDE
+298 WKYYLPE
-305 APQEPQVAQ
+305 AEQSSVVREQCSVISGQCSVDSDQTDHSLLSTDHSP
-314 QLAKLRKGY
+314 
-323 VALTPEDI
+323 LTTL
-331 KCIDPCMGSGHILAY
+331 KCIDPCMGSGHILVY

-358 GYGDRDAAASIVEHN
+358 GYTDRDAAASIVEHN

-391 MMKGCHYDSRFL
+391 MMKGCQYDSRFL
-403 RRHLNPH
+403 RRHLKPH

-416 SRELPQTAF
+416 SGELPQTAF

-436 TLWDTFKNAKEY
+436 TLWDTFRNAKEY

-461 DKLEARLQEADSM
+461 DKLEVRLQEADSM

-485 TYQLLDVM
+485 TY

-512 NPQYMGSSG
+512 NPPYMGASN
-521 MSARLSDYVKKVYP
+521 MNPRLNDFIKNRYP
-535 DSKSDLFAVF
+535 DYKSDFFSAF
-545 IEHGNEMVKRAGFN
+545 IVRGSEMTKPEGYCGYFTPYV
-559 CMVTMQSWMFLS
+559 WMFIQSYEKLREYLYTNATIETLIQ
-571 SFEKMRVNALQT
+571 FEYSAFEEATVPVCTFVFKNSHVSKKGCYLRLVDFRGGMEVQRQ
-583 KTITNLM
+583 KTL
-590 HMENMVMG
+590 EA
-598 IAFGT
+598 IANHDCGFYYE
-603 AVTVFQNV
+603 Q
-611 AVHGYK
+611 
-617 GTYNQI
+617 
-623 KLQDIENDVPKQFP
+623 
-637 IQGNRFAQVST
+637 ST
-648 DNFSKIPGSPVAYW
+648 DNFSKVPGSPVAYW
-662 ATNRLMKDFE
+662 WTDYSIFDHSKIGDFYE
-672 DGVSLSSYAEP
+672 SAGRNKTHNNELYVRNWWEIADTIRWQPYANGGVFRRWAGNDYDVVDWSDEAKEKYASHGGLYNQKYSG
-683 KQGMATMDNNKYLRR
+683 KQGICWNLITSYKNGFRIKHAAHHYSSGAPTIIAKDANYDYL
-698 WYEVEI
+698 I
-704 GKCCF
+704 L
-709 HAQSLGDAKESGK
+709 A
-722 RWFPYNKGGD
+722 
-732 YRKWYGN
+732 
-739 FCYLVNWE
+739 YLNSVV
-747 KDGEQLKADAT
+747 AT
-758 ELYGSYSKR
+758 EL
-767 IYNTQF
+767 
-773 FFKPSITWSKISSG
+773 ISMM
-787 SFSVRCISD
+787 
-796 GCLFDVAGCSIFV
+796 
-809 KENLYYYFAALL
+809 N
-821 NSKIVGAI
+821 
-829 LRMISPTLNYEV
+829 PTLNTTV
-841 GHIKALPI
+841 NDVLGLPI
-849 IMEENKEK
+849 LFEKKATIEEISEQS
-857 VVSSLAQ
+857 VS
-864 GCIELS
+864 ES
-870 QLDWDAFETAWDFQR
+870 QTDWDSFETSWDFAE
-885 HPLLPNGGITTLY
+885 HPLVKWL
-898 GMKVGKKAHI
+898 
-908 ESLKSGEACF
+908 
-918 SPVGDFIAKDEEE
+918 
-931 GNTEQGD
+931 
-938 RYEGIFARLKKDDIR
+938 
-953 IQAMRQELGVD
+953 RQ
-964 LEEIPDGQYIL
+964 
-975 LRRNSCK
+975 LRDATS
-982 KVPAFCAYGM
+982 
-992 KKSDIVCG
+992 I
-1000 DEIRNINGKHYI
+1000 
-1012 TVTICP
+1012 
-1018 SDKMYDDFLNE
+1018 
-1029 NSEGIEKT
+1029 
-1037 YGATFNVEN
+1037 GATMAYYYHGERPKVSCPVELC
-1046 YDESIQKSLQ
+1046 YML
-1056 DKSIR
+1056 
-1061 CIESDIIYD
+1061 
-1070 RDFDTEFCDDLTND
+1070 
-1084 YSELLHKSK
+1084 
-1093 KYSYQ
+1093 
-1098 REHRWILPDKHQVEK
+1098 
-1113 LLLKYQPLDDSA
+1113 
-1125 MQVDMCNKG
+1125 
-1134 DSYRFDVEFHFKKSV
+1134 
-1149 KIRDRYEIW
+1149 W
-1158 QRECNDRFAK
+1158 QGECNDRFAK

-1175 LNRIFIDIYGL
+1175 LNRIFIDIHGL
-1186 QDELTPEVEDKD
+1186 QDELTPKVEDKD

-1262 FPDDLTG
+1262 FTDDLTG

-1276 KVFGAESLEDNL
+1276 KVFGADSLEDNL

-1423 DDGVKVNYEK
+1423 DDGVKLNYEK

>member
-1 MKQVIIM
+1 M

-31 AGLVGVTETA
+31 AGLVGVTETT

-48 SNENVQFFDV
+48 SNETVQFFDV
-58 GLPQPYRIEDD
+58 GLPQPYRIEGD

-147 VLDYS
+147 VLDYT

-256 ISKENIPAATQLFTP
+256 ISAENIPAATQLFTP

-314 QLAKLRKGY
+314 QLAELRKGY
-323 VALTPEDI
+323 AALTPEDI

-358 GYGDRDAAASIVEHN
+358 GYTDRDAAASIVEHN

-416 SRELPQTAF
+416 SGELTTDALGRLGKQ
-425 GYCGPEEPTAR
+425 ESTAR
-436 TLWDTFKNAKEY
+436 ALLDGFKNAKEY
-448 GSILQPKVTLEEL
+448 GSILQPKVTLAEL
-461 DKLEARLQEADSM
+461 DALQEQLREVDGASDM
-474 AGYGSL
+474 GSL
-480 GVQGL
+480 PD
-485 TYQLLDVM
+485 QLVAGQIVNVL
-493 YPLIDQARMLV
+493 YPLIEQARMLV

-512 NPQYMGSSG
+512 NPPYMGGSG
-521 MSARLSDYVKKVYP
+521 MNARLSDYVKKVYP

-611 AVHGYK
+611 TVHGYK

-637 IQGNRFAQVST
+637 VQDNRFAQVST
-648 DNFSKIPGSPVAYW
+648 DNFSQIPGSPVAYW
-662 ATNRLMKDFE
+662 VSKNFIDAFASAATIGEKAVARSGLSTGDNERFMRLW
-672 DGVSLSSYAEP
+672 YEP
-683 KQGMATMDNNKYLRR
+683 SVNSIAFGLTSNEQYIATGRKFVPCNKGGLYRR
-698 WYEVEI
+698 WYGNNDYVI
-704 GKCCF
+704 DWTNP
-709 HAQSLGDAKESGK
+709 DAMH
-722 RWFPYNKGGD
+722 RPRTTYMNLY
-732 YRKWYGN
+732 YRP
-739 FCYLVNWE
+739 
-747 KDGEQLKADAT
+747 A
-758 ELYGSYSKR
+758 
-767 IYNTQF
+767 
-773 FFKPSITWSKISSG
+773 ITWSAITSALFNARVYG
-787 SFSVRCISD
+787 VGF
-796 GCLFDVAGCSIFV
+796 LFDHAAASLFIHN
-809 KENLYYYFAALL
+809 KEDEYFALGYL
-821 NSKIVGAI
+821 NTNV
-829 LRMISPTLNYEV
+829 
-841 GHIKALPI
+841 
-849 IMEENKEK
+849 
-857 VVSSLAQ
+857 
-864 GCIELS
+864 
-870 QLDWDAFETAWDFQR
+870 
-885 HPLLPNGGITTLY
+885 
-898 GMKVGKKAHI
+898 
-908 ESLKSGEACF
+908 
-918 SPVGDFIAKDEEE
+918 
-931 GNTEQGD
+931 
-938 RYEGIFARLKKDDIR
+938 
-953 IQAMRQELGVD
+953 
-964 LEEIPDGQYIL
+964 GQYIL
-975 LRRNSCK
+975 S
-982 KVPAFCAYGM
+982 M
-992 KKSDIVCG
+992 
-1000 DEIRNINGKHYI
+1000 INP
-1012 TVTICP
+1012 TI
-1018 SDKMYDDFLNE
+1018 N
-1029 NSEGIEKT
+1029 
-1037 YGATFNVEN
+1037 
-1046 YDESIQKSLQ
+1046 
-1056 DKSIR
+1056 
-1061 CIESDIIYD
+1061 
-1070 RDFDTEFCDDLTND
+1070 
-1084 YSELLHKSK
+1084 
-1093 KYSYQ
+1093 
-1098 REHRWILPDKHQVEK
+1098 
-1113 LLLKYQPLDDSA
+1113 
-1125 MQVDMCNKG
+1125 
-1134 DSYRFDVEFHFKKSV
+1134 
-1149 KIRDRYEIW
+1149 
-1158 QRECNDRFAK
+1158 
-1168 LKANEEE
+1168 
-1175 LNRIFIDIYGL
+1175 
-1186 QDELTPEVEDKD
+1186 
-1198 VTVRRADLGRDIRSL
+1198 
-1213 ISYAVGCIF
+1213 
-1222 GRYSLDKPG
+1222 
-1231 LAYAGGDWNPDQYH
+1231 
-1245 TFLPDADNVI
+1245 
-1255 PITDEEY
+1255 
-1262 FPDDLTG
+1262 
-1269 LFVAWVK
+1269 
-1276 KVFGAESLEDNL
+1276 
-1288 AFIAKALGT
+1288 
-1297 KGTSPRAVIRNYF
+1297 
-1310 LNGFY
+1310 
-1315 ADHVKIY
+1315 
-1322 QKRPIYWLYDSGKQ
+1322 
-1336 NGFKALIYMHRYNA
+1336 
-1350 DTSGLVRA
+1350 
-1358 DYLYKMEQ
+1358 
-1366 VYESEIA
+1366 
-1373 RMDDAIAHGA
+1373 
-1383 SREVAQATKRKEKL
+1383 
-1397 VKQLKE
+1397 
-1403 CKDYD
+1403 
-1408 DRLGHIA
+1408 
-1415 LARIPIDL
+1415 
-1423 DDGVKVNYEK
+1423 
-1433 VQTGADG
+1433 TGADVVSRMPF
-1440 KKQAILAKI
+1440 KIKYRNAVIPKVEQNVLLSKSDWDSFETSWDFKRHPLV

>member
-1 MKQVIIM
+1 M

-48 SNENVQFFDV
+48 STETVQFFDV
-58 GLPQPYRIEDD
+58 GLPQPYRIEGE

-147 VLDYS
+147 VLDYT
-152 PAEQQQIVT
+152 PAEQQQIVN

-219 IPESDW
+219 ILESDW
-225 QDAVQIV
+225 KEEPEDADDTGKNKSDINAVQIV

-237 YYNTEPKEQVFAN
+237 DYNTEDNELVYDGSMSKSRIPKE
-250 LKKNIK
+250 LL
-256 ISKENIPAATQLFTP
+256 PAATTIYTP
-271 DWIVRYMV
+271 DWATRYMV
-279 ENSLGRLW
+279 QNSLGRLW
-287 SEGHPDFDKSE
+287 CEGHPNFAKPE
-298 WKYYLDE
+298 NWKYYLTE
-305 APQEPQVAQ
+305 APQTQDTQ
-314 QLAKLRKGY
+314 QKLAEIRKGY
-323 VALTPEDI
+323 AALQPEEI
-331 KCIDPCMGSGHILAY
+331 KVIDPCSGSGHILVHM
-346 LFDVLM
+346 FDTLM
-352 QIYRSA
+352 QIYNSV
-358 GYGDRDAAASIVEHN
+358 GYSDRDAVRSIIENN
-373 LYGLDIDDRAA
+373 LYGLDVSDRAA
-384 QMAYFVV
+384 QLSYFAV
-391 MMKGCHYDSRFL
+391 MMKARRYDKRFL
-403 RRHLNPH
+403 TRKDENGKPDVPQAK
-410 VYAIQE
+410 VYAIRE
-416 SRELPQTAF
+416 SNELSDRQWQDVFSEFDSSADRDTVKYMTDAF
-425 GYCGPEEPTAR
+425 ADG
-436 TLWDTFKNAKEY
+436 KEY
-448 GSILQPKVTLEEL
+448 GSILKLKRLDYTHILQVWNDIEVNGAPTFTYYEVKNKVAALLEQ
-461 DKLEARLQEADSM
+461 AII
-474 AGYGSL
+474 
-480 GVQGL
+480 L
-485 TYQLLDVM
+485 T
-493 YPLIDQARMLV
+493 

-512 NPQYMGSSG
+512 NPPYLGSLRFSPT
-521 MSARLSDYVKKVYP
+521 LDTYVKKNYP
-535 DSKSDLFAVF
+535 DEKADLSAVMFKKAATDFVKPNGFVSF
-545 IEHGNEMVKRAGFN
+545 I
-559 CMVTMQSWMFLS
+559 TTSSWMFLS
-571 SFEKMRVNALQT
+571 SFEKFRTFMMHNMALDS
-583 KTITNLM
+583 I
-590 HMENMVMG
+590 VD
-598 IAFGT
+598 FGT
-603 AVTVFQNV
+603 ELFDGKVGHNPITAWVNRNT
-611 AVHGYK
+611 
-617 GTYNQI
+617 
-623 KLQDIENDVPKQFP
+623 KLDFKMTAIRLVDYCYSRRDEKEPEFFKDR
-637 IQGNRFAQVST
+637 NRYIAEQ

-662 ATNRLMKDFE
+662 INPKLIEAFNIGKSIDQLSDFT
-672 DGVSLSSYAEP
+672 GSQHITA
-683 KQGMATMDNNKYLRR
+683 NNEKYLRFH
-698 WYEVEI
+698 WEVWDDTVKRN
-704 GKCCF
+704 GKWAF
-709 HAQSLGDAKESGK
+709 YA
-722 RWFPYNKGGD
+722 KGGE

-739 FCYLVNWE
+739 LELIVRCDIAAMTYYKTNATSNCLAEKYWYTEGITYSAVTSKGTGFRYYPPVGAFDKGGATICYL
-747 KDGEQLKADAT
+747 KDIHYIL
-758 ELYGSYSKR
+758 
-767 IYNTQF
+767 
-773 FFKPSITWSKISSG
+773 
-787 SFSVRCISD
+787 
-796 GCLFDVAGCSIFV
+796 
-809 KENLYYYFAALL
+809 ALL
-821 NSKIVGAI
+821 NSIVADYTFK
-829 LRMISPTLNYEV
+829 LLNPTINLQV
-841 GHIKALPI
+841 KDVKSLPI
-849 IMEENKEK
+849 IMDETKRSY
-857 VVSSLAQ
+857 VDTLAQ
-864 GCIELS
+864 ECIDTS
-870 QLDWDAFETAWDFQR
+870 QHDWDSFETSWDFAE
-885 HPLLPNGGITTLY
+885 HPIV
-898 GMKVGKKAHI
+898 KW
-908 ESLKSGEACF
+908 S
-918 SPVGDFIAKDEEE
+918 
-931 GNTEQGD
+931 
-938 RYEGIFARLKKDDIR
+938 
-953 IQAMRQELGVD
+953 RQ
-964 LEEIPDGQYIL
+964 
-975 LRRNSCK
+975 LRDATS
-982 KVPAFCAYGM
+982 
-992 KKSDIVCG
+992 I
-1000 DEIRNINGKHYI
+1000 
-1012 TVTICP
+1012 
-1018 SDKMYDDFLNE
+1018 
-1029 NSEGIEKT
+1029 
-1037 YGATFNVEN
+1037 GATMVYYYHGERPKVSCPVELC
-1046 YDESIQKSLQ
+1046 YML
-1056 DKSIR
+1056 
-1061 CIESDIIYD
+1061 
-1070 RDFDTEFCDDLTND
+1070 
-1084 YSELLHKSK
+1084 
-1093 KYSYQ
+1093 
-1098 REHRWILPDKHQVEK
+1098 
-1113 LLLKYQPLDDSA
+1113 
-1125 MQVDMCNKG
+1125 
-1134 DSYRFDVEFHFKKSV
+1134 
-1149 KIRDRYEIW
+1149 W
-1158 QRECNDRFAK
+1158 QGECNDRFAK
-1168 LKANEEE
+1168 LKSNEEE

-1222 GRYSLDKPG
+1222 GRYSLDQPG

-1245 TFLPDADNVI
+1245 TFTPDADNVI

-1276 KVFGAESLEDNL
+1276 KVFGANSLEDNL

-1383 SREVAQATKRKEKL
+1383 NREVAQATKRKEKL

-1423 DDGVKVNYEK
+1423 DDGVKVNYDK